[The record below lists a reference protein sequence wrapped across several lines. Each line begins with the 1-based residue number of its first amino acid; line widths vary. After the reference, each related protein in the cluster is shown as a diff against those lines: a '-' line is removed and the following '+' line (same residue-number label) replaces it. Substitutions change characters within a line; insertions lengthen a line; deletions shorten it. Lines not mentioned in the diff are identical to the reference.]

1 MNIKA
6 GSVML
11 PFRKPENLYNNAWLL
26 LISLLMI
33 SSVAGDRIIFEAG
46 GLIVAFLL
54 LDYKAKLLFSISFL
68 AFSFVY
74 PDSFLANT
82 ILVYYFLS
90 LNSVTRVDKVHISK
104 VVKLVTC
111 FVMVFVVFQSIGQIL
126 QGYNRPIGVFN
137 GPLALGYFLVASC
150 LITFPSSGWLS
161 YLRFPIPLIS
171 GSRSATFLLA
181 PLLLGQWR
189 KSLAI
194 FFLGAVLIFP
204 FLDSDFSWINRAI
217 RFNIISDNIRISS
230 WLSFFDL
237 DWGVFSFLFGFGRAN
252 FGSLGYSM
260 GGQNIIVIESS
271 IIQLFAAFGFV
282 FTSIWLSCF
291 LIFVLIRRDLMFG
304 FFLFVSLVSVF
315 HDSLAVLV
323 FVIIA
328 FRYIRSERI
337 VNG

>member
-1 MNIKA
+1 M
-6 GSVML
+6 MH
-11 PFRKPENLYNNAWLL
+11 FRKPENLYNIFWLL

-33 SSVAGDRIIFEAG
+33 SIIAGNRIIFEAG

-54 LDYKAKLLFSISFL
+54 LDYKAKLLFLISFL

-90 LNSVTRVDKVHISK
+90 LNSVATVDKVHISK
-104 VVKLVTC
+104 VVKLVTF
-111 FVMVFVVFQSIGQIL
+111 FVLVFVVFQSIEQLL
-126 QGYNRPIGVFN
+126 QGYNRPVGVFN

-150 LITFPSSGWLS
+150 LIVFPSSGWLS
-161 YLRFPIPLIS
+161 YLRFPIPLLS

-181 PLLLGQWR
+181 PLLFGQWK
-189 KSLAI
+189 KSLLII
-194 FFLGAVLIFP
+194 FVGAVFVVPILTF
-204 FLDSDFSWINRAI
+204 DSSWTSRATSFNFVSDSI
-217 RFNIISDNIRISS
+217 RVSS
-230 WLSFFDL
+230 WLKFFDL
-237 DWGVFSFLFGFGRAN
+237 DWGAFESLFGFGRAN
-252 FGSLGYSM
+252 FGSLGYSL

-271 IIQLFAAFGFV
+271 IITLFAAFGFV

-291 LIFVLIRRDLMFG
+291 LFLILIRRDLIFG
-304 FFLFVSLVSVF
+304 FFLLLSLVSVF
-315 HDSLAVLV
+315 HDSLAVIV

-328 FRYIRSERI
+328 FRYIRSEAL